1 MEELASKHQ
10 ANGRVVYLTEADSG
24 QGRGMWE
31 SEPDCMGRQHAAS
44 LLGVNPKTID
54 REIRAGRLR
63 CFHVG
68 RSVRITKQALID
80 YVKENES

>member
-1 MEELASKHQ
+1 MEELAASDR
-10 ANGRVVYLTEADSG
+10 AGGRVVYLTEIDSNKNP
-24 QGRGMWE
+24 GMWE
-31 SEPDCMGRQHAAS
+31 SEPDCMGRQRAAS